1 MRNFSIELL
10 KQSPSKALRACA
22 SLSQV
27 RLWGMVT
34 VWQGWE
40 KRGRWCVAVGDE
52 SEDPVPGPGSCGSE
66 ALPSEAAP
74 VT

>member
-27 RLWGMVT
+27 RVGEG
-34 VWQGWE
+34 QG
-40 KRGRWCVAVGDE
+40 AVKGAKARAT
-52 SEDPVPGPGSCGSE
+52 SHPGASSHRPV
-66 ALPSEAAP
+66 
-74 VT
+74 